1 MTAPEIQ
8 IAFQGGGAKFIAMLP
23 VAEAFQF
30 CEAHGRIQIKAVA
43 GTSAGA
49 ICAALIAAKCDF
61 PSLRTYLAAAGSG
74 HVRKLVGNSVTQLTA
89 VADATGW
96 AARISAVYGAAPLLK
111 SVIRTGDP
119 LFKEAEFGVFL
130 DQILAHCA
138 DKDKVIEQLDKSL
151 SIVTTD
157 LASSGGKIIETGSIK
172 TALRDS
178 CALPVAFRSF
188 KYLSINHH
196 VDGGLCDNLPVE
208 SLTDPK
214 APIFAV
220 FPEETSD
227 RKPIDNV
234 FMYLLSLI
242 GAAID
247 NNVKRSRA
255 KVSDA
260 FQIPIQT
267 SFSTFDFE
275 EALVLLRDEKWY
287 ENLKNKT
294 IDLIT
299 DFSLVH
305 GRINKS
311 TQYRVDDTRNLS
323 DYMDT
328 MAIMALDQADYA
340 KMTSSRLTVTINCA
354 DTREDG
360 APVERRPADSV
371 TKETILIV
379 KSDKFRC
386 FITSLYTPSKAP
398 SIWRAYN
405 RTKNTELPIKVLS
418 LDTQPVNANNRR
430 CLVEFLGP
438 DSHISTED
446 EIEISDIFSRKDA
459 MIKMNSRREEFA
471 SLTNPYGH
479 PLELA
484 EIVVAYPAALGRFD
498 LVNDSEKGDVAD
510 SDVTIS
516 EAKLEGSVYK
526 CTISCRDL
534 APKSKL
540 HCRIVPRH

>member
-1 MTAPEIQ
+1 MPAPEIQ

-30 CEAHGRIQIKAVA
+30 CEANGRIRIQAVA

-49 ICAALIAAKCDF
+49 ICAALVAAKCDF
-61 PSLRTYLAAAGSG
+61 PSLRTYLTTSGSE
-74 HVRKLVGNSVTQLTA
+74 HVRKLVGDRVAKLTA
-89 VADATGW
+89 MVDAPGW
-96 AARISAVYGAAPLLK
+96 TARAKAVYAAAPLLK
-111 SVIRTGDP
+111 SLIRTGDP
-119 LFKEAEFGVFL
+119 LFNEAEFGVFL
-130 DQILAHCA
+130 DKILARCA
-138 DKDKVIEQLDKSL
+138 DKDKVIEQLEKSL

-157 LASSGGKIIETGSIK
+157 LASSGGKIITVGSIIA
-172 TALRDS
+172 ALRDS

-188 KYLSINHH
+188 RHLSINHH

-208 SLTDPK
+208 CLTDPK
-214 APIFAV
+214 APIFAI

-227 RKPIDNV
+227 RKPIDNL
-234 FMYLLSLI
+234 FLYLLSLL

-275 EALVLLRDEKWY
+275 EAIQLLNDDGWY
-287 ENLKNKT
+287 VSLKNRT

-299 DFSLVH
+299 DFSIVY
-305 GRINKS
+305 GRVNRS
-311 TQYRVDDTRNLS
+311 TQCRVDDTRNIS
-323 DYMDT
+323 DYMET
-328 MAIMALDQADYA
+328 MATMAEDYTDHA
-340 KMTSSRLTVTINCA
+340 SMKSSRLLVTVNCA
-354 DTREDG
+354 DSREDG

-371 TKETILIV
+371 TKETMLVV
-379 KSDKFRC
+379 KSEGFRC
-386 FITSLYTPSKAP
+386 FITSIYTPSKAP

-405 RTKNTELPIKVLS
+405 KTKNIELPIKVLS
-418 LDTQPVNANNRR
+418 LDTRPGHPNNRR
-430 CLVEFLGP
+430 CLVEFLSP
-438 DSHISTED
+438 EDNISIGD
-446 EIEISDIFSRKDA
+446 EIEISDILSRRDA

-471 SLTNPYGH
+471 SLTNPYEH

-510 SDVTIS
+510 ADTNVSGPHFD
-516 EAKLEGSVYK
+516 GSVCK
-526 CTISCRDL
+526 IVMSCRSL
-534 APKSKL
+534 PAKAKL
-540 HCRIVPRH
+540 HCRIVPR